1 MGQITTHTANN
12 INLIVGAIKYTAF
25 AINIKSS
32 ELINK
37 TQYLL
42 HCKEMQ
48 KPYANTKEK
57 RVTVV
62 IIQLAFNTIT
72 IGDHLTHIVL
82 DSHVVWPIVSEKIRL
97 LHSYETCIKIL
108 FSRRY
113 SIVYYVIFTWQPLQE
128 PIQQCHMNDIITA
141 RERSTR
147 EGTVFTFLCQFTG
160 GTPAHWSLV
169 LSWGGV
175 PCSRSFPR
183 GGGNPVKSLDLG
195 TPLPQPGPGQGYPL
209 PPRQDQDTGAG
220 QGMGVRYAFCVFTQE
235 DCLVYFA
242 FAWSCNT

>member
-1 MGQITTHTANN
+1 
-12 INLIVGAIKYTAF
+12 
-25 AINIKSS
+25 
-32 ELINK
+32 
-37 TQYLL
+37 
-42 HCKEMQ
+42 MQ

-128 PIQQCHMNDIITA
+128 RIQQCHMNDIITA
-141 RERSTR
+141 RVRSTR
-147 EGTVFTFLCQFTG
+147 EGTVFTFFVSSLGVPQLTGPWSFPGEG
-160 GTPAHWSLV
+160 GTPV
-169 LSWGGV
+169 
-175 PCSRSFPR
+175 
-183 GGGNPVKSLDLG
+183 
-195 TPLPQPGPGQGYPL
+195 PGPFPGAAVTQSSPWTWV
-209 PPRQDQDTGAG
+209 PPSPSQDQDRGTPFPPDRTRTREQDKVWAYG
-220 QGMGVRYAFCVFTQE
+220 TP
-235 DCLVYFA
+235 FA
-242 FAWSCNT
+242 FSRRRTVLFILHLNEVATPKLRIFLFFILRNHRMGQKEPASFGWWVDESHGTGDE